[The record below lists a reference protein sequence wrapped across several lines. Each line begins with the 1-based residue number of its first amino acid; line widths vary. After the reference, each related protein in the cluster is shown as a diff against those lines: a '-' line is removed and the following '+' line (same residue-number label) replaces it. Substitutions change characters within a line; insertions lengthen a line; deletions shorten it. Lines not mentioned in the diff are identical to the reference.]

1 MRIVMIHAVAESL
14 PPVQLAF
21 REVFPEAEVVNLLD
35 EGLLLALHSSARRL
49 KDLVTAKG

>member
-1 MRIVMIHAVAESL
+1 MRIVMIHALSESL

-35 EGLLLALHSSARRL
+35 EGLFSAPHSSARRL
-49 KDLVTAKG
+49 KELVTAKG